1 MEEEYLLISGI
12 QHFCFCR
19 RQWALIHIENYWAEN
34 RLTAE
39 GKIMHD
45 KVHNDE
51 ITSKHNGI
59 ITLRGLP
66 VRSNQLMITGSC
78 DAIELIPDD
87 TGIYIRN
94 REGKWRIHPVEYKRG
109 KPKADDCDRLQLA
122 AECLCLEE
130 MLSCEIEQA
139 SLYYGMTRRR
149 EEVLIDDILRDH
161 LNSMISEMWDYYR
174 RKYTP
179 KVKSGKHCTNCSL
192 VDNCMPKLMKERS
205 VSRYIR
211 EHLNEDEQ

>member
-19 RQWALIHIENYWAEN
+19 RQWALIHIENCWAEN
-34 RLTAE
+34 RLTTE
-39 GKIMHD
+39 GKNMHD
-45 KVHNDE
+45 KVHNNE

-78 DAIELIPDD
+78 DAIELIPDE
-87 TGIYIRN
+87 TGIYIHN

-149 EEVLIDDILRDH
+149 EEVLIDNILRDH